1 MESRSHYRAAR
12 PTEQLALGVVLL
24 HAPLTASRT
33 RGQALLAR
41 LDTRSSLGLLLV
53 GSEPALLRSLH
64 LRHDFTMR
72 PKKAVTQ
79 EVHPE
84 YSNTSADAI
93 LRGAGIPEHA
103 LHGGWCRRV
112 GIDLCS

>member
-1 MESRSHYRAAR
+1 MESRSHDGAAGSAV
-12 PTEQLALGVVLL
+12 QLALGVVLL

-41 LDTRSSLGLLLV
+41 LDTGSSLGLLLV
-53 GSEPALLRSLH
+53 GPEPALLRSLH
-64 LRHDFTMR
+64 LRHDFTVR

-84 YSNTSADAI
+84 
-93 LRGAGIPEHA
+93 
-103 LHGGWCRRV
+103 
-112 GIDLCS
+112 

>member
-24 HAPLTASRT
+24 HAPLAASRT

-53 GSEPALLRSLH
+53 GPEPALLRSLH

-84 YSNTSADAI
+84 
-93 LRGAGIPEHA
+93 
-103 LHGGWCRRV
+103 
-112 GIDLCS
+112 

>member
-1 MESRSHYRAAR
+1 MESRSHYGAAGSAV
-12 PTEQLALGVVLL
+12 QLALGVVLL

-84 YSNTSADAI
+84 KTNTSADAI
-93 LRGAGIPEHA
+93 LRGAGIAGHA
-103 LHGGWCRRV
+103 LHSGWCRRV

>member
-12 PTEQLALGVVLL
+12 PTEQLTLGVVLL
-24 HAPLTASRT
+24 HAPLTASGT
-33 RGQALLAR
+33 GGETLLAR
-41 LDTRSSLGLLLV
+41 LDTRSPLGLLLV
-53 GSEPALLRSLH
+53 GPEPALLRSLH

-84 YSNTSADAI
+84 KTNTSADAI
-93 LRGAGIPEHA
+93 LRGAGIAGHA
-103 LHGGWCRRV
+103 LHSGWCRRV